1 MIHGKFAMIKII
13 CYTGGTCGDLIT
25 ALIDSKNTKFNNTT
39 VLHDQERTKLKKP
52 HLFNNDSEKDQYI
65 DHISKQYLSIPS
77 HDLNYHINRQH
88 NFIGI
93 TVQNH
98 KIAKWAAN
106 RFKRLH
112 RPHVWEEMCRACGAK
127 TLDDY
132 AQILIDY
139 TSLVTKHTDKL
150 IKLEDIVDG
159 QAINSLAYLG
169 IDNCSKNLYKNW
181 LALQHGH
188 FFS

>member
-1 MIHGKFAMIKII
+1 MYAMVNVI
-13 CYTGGTCGDLIT
+13 CYTGGTCGDLVT
-25 ALIDSKNTKFNNTT
+25 ALIDSKNSRFYQTT
-39 VLHDQERTKLKKP
+39 VIHDQDRTKLKKP
-52 HLFNNDSEKDQYI
+52 HLFNNDSEKDQYVNDI
-65 DHISKQYLSIPS
+65 AKQYLSIPS

-98 KIAKWAAN
+98 KIAKWAAS
-106 RFKRLH
+106 RFKKLH
-112 RPHVWEEMCRACGAK
+112 RPHVWEEMCTACGAK

-139 TSLVTKHTDKL
+139 SSLVSQYTDKL
-150 IKLEDIVDG
+150 IKLEDIIDG
-159 QAINSLAYLG
+159 KAINSLANLG
-169 IDNCSKNLYKNW
+169 IADCNKNLYNNW

-188 FFS
+188 FLS